1 MAQMMYRDYSQWV
14 QALEPKLAWTHLTR
28 SQFRSLATLLML
40 LFGAAAVI
48 LLGRMA
54 VIKNGYQIVELRQQR
69 DTLLAAR
76 KQNER
81 KLRELESLDH
91 AELVARRD
99 LKMVDVNP
107 NQVIHLGNNPSP
119 SVPTRAWRALFG
131 D

>member
-1 MAQMMYRDYSQWV
+1 MYRDYSQWV
-14 QALEPKLAWTHLTR
+14 QALEPRLAWTRLTR
-28 SQFRSLATLLML
+28 GQFRNLAALLLL
-40 LFGAAAVI
+40 LFAGAALV

-54 VIKNGYQIVELRQQR
+54 VIKNGYQIVELRQER
-69 DTLLAAR
+69 DALLAQR

-81 KLRELESLDH
+81 RLRELESLDH